1 MLLLLYFILVVFCFS
16 GVCDEKFL
24 RMCNRHRLVFLGQYG
39 EGRWGWQEVC
49 QHSIVP
55 SGHGNFARR
64 LTGMCSLLEKV
75 AWFPPVPG

>member
-1 MLLLLYFILVVFCFS
+1 
-16 GVCDEKFL
+16 
-24 RMCNRHRLVFLGQYG
+24 MCNRHRLVFLGQYG

-49 QHSIVP
+49 LHSIVP

-75 AWFPPVPG
+75 AWFPRSRLRSLVSCERAEINTAGA